1 MVSAEDVISI
11 YRRLSDSGIQ
21 IWLTGG
27 WGIDALLREQTRLHK
42 DVDAI
47 LLLDDIVRMCE
58 ILDQDGFSLKE
69 LWSENSWVFDG
80 KGNKIATAFVLQD
93 SKGSEFDAHA
103 IRFDAEGNGFPV
115 WAEAEGFIFK
125 KDDLAGKG
133 MIAGFPVDCISP
145 EMQLFCHK
153 GYELPDKQLRDLE
166 LLHEKFY
173 VEK

>member
-1 MVSAEDVISI
+1 MVSAQDVISI

-27 WGIDALLREQTRLHK
+27 WGIDALLGEQTRQHK

-47 LLLDDIVRMCE
+47 LLLDDIVRVSE
-58 ILDQDGFSLKE
+58 ILGQDGFSLKE
-69 LWSENSWVFDG
+69 LWSENVWAFDG
-80 KGNKIATAFVLQD
+80 KGKKIATAFVLQD
-93 SKGSEFDAHA
+93 PNGREFDAHA
-103 IRFDAEGNGFPV
+103 IRFDDEGDGIPA

-153 GYELPDKQLRDLE
+153 GYKLPDKQLRDLE
-166 LLHEKFY
+166 LLQEKFF
-173 VEK
+173 VKK